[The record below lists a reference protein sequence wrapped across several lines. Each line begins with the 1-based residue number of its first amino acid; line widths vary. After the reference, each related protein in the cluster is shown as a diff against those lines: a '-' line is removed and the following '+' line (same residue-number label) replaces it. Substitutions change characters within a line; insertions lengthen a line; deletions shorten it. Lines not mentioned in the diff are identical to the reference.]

1 MAVPVAVIKAI
12 VTAATD
18 KRAQK
23 AAAVLISALLMPI
36 IILILLICSLVSG
49 TESANKS
56 LLDYSFKG
64 TSISEGFTEEQ
75 QEAIEDM
82 RNNLEELDSEI
93 SDSEYSLDA
102 DMVKAVFYCLN
113 FGGSIDEDFD
123 YELFCKCFDELTVL
137 QLDEAL
143 ENIGEEFP
151 QYEITENVKV
161 AAEKVYEYLK
171 Q

>member
-12 VTAATD
+12 ATAATD

-23 AAAVLISALLMPI
+23 AAAILITALLMPI
-36 IILILLICSLVSG
+36 IILILLICSLASG
-49 TESANKS
+49 TENANQN

-64 TSISEGFTEEQ
+64 TSISEDFTEEQ
-75 QEAIEDM
+75 KEAIEDM

-102 DMVKAVFYCLN
+102 DMVKAVFYCLQ
-113 FGGSIDEDFD
+113 FGKEADDFD
-123 YELFCKCFDELTVL
+123 YDSFCECFDGLTAG

-143 ENIGEEFP
+143 ENVSEQFP
-151 QYEITENVKV
+151 QYEIDGNVKSAV
-161 AAEKVYEYLK
+161 QSVYLYLK